1 MRTGRW
7 TGLVVVALLLAI
19 LPGALRSTSDRGRL
33 ERAVPMSLGSL
44 DVEQRTAAPAADV
57 PIIPPTGDLTGEVA
71 PASPLPTPFGAARVG
86 RPGEVFALVVGIN
99 DYPGRGSDL
108 GAAVADADTV
118 DAALAGF
125 GVPAANRVVLRDGQA
140 RRENLVA
147 TIQALAAIGG
157 PDTTVVFAYAGH
169 VRKLDR
175 DTEAMVAA
183 DGALLRDDELAA
195 LLAPSPARMWLL
207 IAACYAGGFTEAL
220 GPGRI
225 LTAAADAA
233 SLAYESPSIRG
244 SYLVH
249 FLARQGWLEG
259 NAGSSVQEAFA
270 YADAQIAEKYPQ
282 RRPFQIDQSGAPMRF
297 GTSGPVRPPQ
307 RPASDADTPPQGE
320 PGEEPQDQ
328 SSPPPTTEPPKTQCA
343 LGLVCRRT

>member
-1 MRTGRW
+1 MRAGRW
-7 TGLVVVALLLAI
+7 TGLAVVALLLAI

-33 ERAVPMSLGSL
+33 ERALPMSLGAL
-44 DVEQRTAAPAADV
+44 HVEQTTAAPDLDV
-57 PIIPPTGDLTGEVA
+57 PIIPPTGELTGAVA
-71 PASPLPTPFGAARVG
+71 PAAPIPTPFGPARVG
-86 RPGEVFALVVGIN
+86 RPGEVFAVVIGIN
-99 DYPGRGSDL
+99 DYPGRRSDL

-140 RRENLVA
+140 RRDNIVA
-147 TIQALAAIGG
+147 TVQALAAIGG

-207 IAACYAGGFTEAL
+207 MAACYAGGFTEAL

-225 LTAAADAA
+225 LTAAADAS
-233 SLAYESPSIRG
+233 SLAYESPSIHG

-249 FLARQGWLEG
+249 FLAREGWLEG
-259 NAGSSVQEAFA
+259 HAGASVQEAFA

-282 RRPFQIDQSGAPMRF
+282 RRPLQIDESGVPMTF
-297 GTSGPVRPPQ
+297 GTSRSPRPPQ
-307 RPASDADTPPQGE
+307 RPASSAGAEPQGE
-320 PGEEPQDQ
+320 PAEEPQDQ
-328 SSPPPTTEPPKTQCA
+328 PSSPPTTEPPKTQCT
-343 LGLVCRRT
+343 LGVICRRT